1 MEQSVRGTL
10 TRPSGRAIA
19 RVGSHGVSVA
29 GRDKPVP
36 FHETNAKREHA
47 TVAFVSWTGRRG
59 WAGGAP
65 GAQRQR
71 SAGPAMG
78 RYGRPCGELFAVLL
92 VWLAAFPSLGASDP
106 ADPPLTANPNAAQT
120 LDRARDFRDAGK
132 IDDAIATYERS
143 VDVDPHLVDAWLELI
158 LLLTEVSQH
167 RRALEISERAAR
179 VLPDEPKILARLVFS
194 LAASGDEAIRDGE
207 RAVEVAERLFE
218 IESAYVTARLV
229 AVSHAEAGNCEA
241 ALDWIE
247 RSVNLAEADWQH
259 PWVPGPVGR
268 TQVVQALTRHRD
280 EIANSPICDISTPES
295 APDDHPGRAYAL
307 RHCQTC
313 HLFVEPGMLPRQ
325 VWKDYVIPNMGAFL
339 GMHNAGYDYDVFPG
353 RSPTEREII
362 ARANVYPNE
371 AQVPNAEWDAIVAY
385 FLDQAPARA
394 DPRKHEPEARIGLE
408 EFRVVEFG
416 PSRNTPATTLVHIDN
431 GRLFVGD
438 FERSGLTVF
447 DGAGRVV
454 QELTTPHAPIAMRR
468 DDHELWVTDIGSVF
482 PSDLPSGS
490 LLVFRETD
498 AGYGPSEARVNDL
511 KRPTHTTYG
520 DVNQDGVE
528 DIVVS
533 EFGHRVGRLAWYE
546 GRPGGGY
553 TPHVLLDE
561 PGAITSYLR
570 DLDGDGRKDIIAAFG
585 QNREGIH
592 VFYNLGDGAFR
603 HSYALPL
610 PPTYGTN
617 FFALHDFNGDGFA
630 DILATNGDNG
640 DYVSEFPKSHHG
652 IRIYLNDGDNA
663 FVERVFF
670 PMYGASKALAVDF
683 DRDGDLDIAGIAMFA
698 DFMRRPE
705 AGFVYLE
712 NQGDL
717 QFDAAHTPE
726 AADGRWVAMDVGD
739 MDGDG
744 DVDIV
749 LGSFIEGP
757 GAVPNVL
764 MQRWRDLQL
773 PILYLENQLK

>member
-1 MEQSVRGTL
+1 M
-10 TRPSGRAIA
+10 
-19 RVGSHGVSVA
+19 GSHGISVA

-36 FHETNAKREHA
+36 
-47 TVAFVSWTGRRG
+47 
-59 WAGGAP
+59 
-65 GAQRQR
+65 
-71 SAGPAMG
+71 
-78 RYGRPCGELFAVLL
+78 YGRPFGDAKQLFAVLL
-92 VWLAAFPSLGASDP
+92 VLLAAIPGLGATDLD
-106 ADPPLTANPNAAQT
+106 DPPPTANPNAAQA
-120 LDRARDFRDAGK
+120 LERARDFRDAGK

-143 VDVDPHLVDAWLELI
+143 VDVDSHLVDAWLELI

-247 RSVNLAEADWQH
+247 RSVDLAEANWQH

-280 EIANSPICDISTPES
+280 EIANSPICDITSHPAPTPES

-385 FLDQAPARA
+385 FLDQAPATPVARE
-394 DPRKHEPEARIGLE
+394 HEPEARIGLE

-454 QELTTPHAPIAMRR
+454 QDLATPHAPVALRR
-468 DDHELWVTDIGSVF
+468 RERELWVTDIGSVF
-482 PSDLPSGS
+482 PSDLPGGS
-490 LLVFRETD
+490 LLVFREAAT
-498 AGYGPSEARVNDL
+498 GYGPSETRLNDL

-528 DIVVS
+528 DLVVS

-570 DLDGDGRKDIIAAFG
+570 DLDGDGRKDIAVAFG

-592 VFYNLGDGAFR
+592 IFYNLGDGSFR

-610 PPTYGTN
+610 PPTSGTN
-617 FFALHDFNGDGFA
+617 FFALHDFNGDGHA

-683 DRDGDLDIAGIAMFA
+683 DEDGDLDIAGIAMFA

-739 MDGDG
+739 MDGDE
-744 DVDIV
+744 DIDIV

-757 GAVPNVL
+757 GAVPTVL
-764 MQRWRDLQL
+764 MQRWRDLERPL
-773 PILYLENQLK
+773 LYLENQLK